1 MSQPRRDE
9 KERFLACIK
18 KTETCWLWVTGLVDG
33 YGNFM
38 NYNQKTERAHRAS
51 YRMFVGEI
59 PTGKVV
65 MHTCDVRNCVNP
77 KHLRIGTHAD
87 NMRDK
92 KEKNRTYKAHGTENH
107 FAKLT
112 DSDVL
117 KIRELSKTQTHQSI
131 ADQFNVSQP
140 TVTDIVNR
148 RTWKHL
154 AELDQDITSK

>member
-1 MSQPRRDE
+1 
-9 KERFLACIK
+9 
-18 KTETCWLWVTGLVDG
+18 
-33 YGNFM
+33 
-38 NYNQKTERAHRAS
+38 
-51 YRMFVGEI
+51 MFVGEI

-77 KHLRIGTHAD
+77 GHLRIGTHAD

-92 KEKNRTYKAHGTENH
+92 KEKNRTYKAHGTSNH

-117 KIRELSKTQTHQSI
+117 RIRELAKTRTHQSI

-154 AELDQDITSK
+154 SELDQPTAQARVNLEVGNSGAGTATSWKDNK

>member
-1 MSQPRRDE
+1 MSQPRTNE
-9 KERFLACIK
+9 KERFLACVE
-18 KTETCWLWVTGLVDG
+18 KTDTCWLWKTALVHDG
-33 YGNFM
+33 YGRFM
-38 NYNQKTERAHRAS
+38 NYNQKGERAHRAS
-51 YRMFVGEI
+51 YRMFVGKI
-59 PTGKVV
+59 PKGRVV

-77 KHLRIGTHAD
+77 EHLRIGTHAD

-92 KEKNRTYKAHGTENH
+92 KEKDRTYKAHGTSNH

-112 DSDVL
+112 DSDVFR
-117 KIRELSKTQTHQSI
+117 IRELAKTQTHQSI

-154 AELDQDITSK
+154 AELDQDKQ

>member
-1 MSQPRRDE
+1 MSQPRTNE
-9 KERFLACIK
+9 KERFLACVE
-18 KTETCWLWVTGLVDG
+18 KTDTCWLWKTALVHDG
-33 YGNFM
+33 YGRFM
-38 NYNQKTERAHRAS
+38 NYDQKGERAHRAS

-59 PTGKVV
+59 PKGMFV

-77 KHLRIGTHAD
+77 DHLRVGTHTD

-92 KEKNRTYKAHGTENH
+92 KEKNRTYKANGTTNH
-107 FAKLT
+107 FSKLT

-117 KIRELSKTQTHQSI
+117 AIRKLAKNQTHQSI

-154 AELDQDITSK
+154 SELDQPNK